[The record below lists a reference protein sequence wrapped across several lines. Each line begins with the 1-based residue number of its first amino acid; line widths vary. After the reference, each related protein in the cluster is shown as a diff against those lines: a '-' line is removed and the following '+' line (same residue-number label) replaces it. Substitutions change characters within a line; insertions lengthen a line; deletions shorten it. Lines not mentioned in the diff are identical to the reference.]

1 MTNYPSF
8 HPPVIASPSA
18 DGRGNLIR
26 QLAEKRNGI
35 WYNEAVSKQY
45 YVYIVTN
52 MGNTVLY
59 AGVTNDLK
67 RRAYEH
73 KEKLVEG
80 FTKKYGITKQ
90 RVHEI
95 LMRAKRFG
103 YIIKRKN
110 NLARDHDIHQCEVCK
125 NILQIAEKDDLIIR
139 RQLAQ
144 MLSIED
150 GVCHW
155 HLNQLKASGF
165 LSKTFASMRSE
176 KLAKALQ
183 YYRVHSLSTNAVGRK
198 FGYKNFYSIL
208 SYQKKKGLNLERTFK
223 SPIVPELRQE
233 EKIAIFPSSS
243 QAEC

>member
-1 MTNYPSF
+1 MATRVLYLEKDKSM
-8 HPPVIASPSA
+8 
-18 DGRGNLIR
+18 GRGRKPAKELSYRDKKIVERYNSTFETMPR
-26 QLAEKRNGI
+26 LA
-35 WYNEAVSKQY
+35 
-45 YVYIVTN
+45 
-52 MGNTVLY
+52 
-59 AGVTNDLK
+59 
-67 RRAYEH
+67 
-73 KEKLVEG
+73 
-80 FTKKYGITKQ
+80 KKYGITKQ

-208 SYQKKKGLNLERTFK
+208 SYQKKKGVNLERTFK